1 MRVTEVTPFGKPDDE
16 MEAEGRGGQ
25 GGRVE
30 EEVRRQ
36 SRRGAQRE
44 KSPRHV
50 YSKLS
55 PLRHLYSGFVKK
67 SPAATRRLT

>member
-1 MRVTEVTPFGKPDDE
+1 MHVTEVTPFGKSDDE
-16 MEAEGRGGQ
+16 MEAEGWGG
-25 GGRVE
+25 GVE

-36 SRRGAQRE
+36 SRRGTQRQ

-67 SPAATRRLT
+67 SPAATHRLT